1 MNTNL
6 KQHVGQ
12 IKMCKG
18 PVKLHTWV
26 IFKKQI
32 NIWLQHIIF
41 SSWWSFMS
49 SSFLLVFHFP
59 HLNYNAASICLSGKL
74 KLENGQMLQVIK
86 AVMNKLWY
94 LWRQGCLHRVKG
106 HVNSHIYCKRWWS
119 ENSIWNHLAFTFI
132 KMGTFCKPMPDCL
145 SPFILPFVHKLI
157 IIFTL
162 AHL

>member
-26 IFKKQI
+26 IFKKQKYLTATYYF
-32 NIWLQHIIF
+32 LQLMIIHVIIF
-41 SSWWSFMS
+41 PLGFSFS
-49 SSFLLVFHFP
+49 